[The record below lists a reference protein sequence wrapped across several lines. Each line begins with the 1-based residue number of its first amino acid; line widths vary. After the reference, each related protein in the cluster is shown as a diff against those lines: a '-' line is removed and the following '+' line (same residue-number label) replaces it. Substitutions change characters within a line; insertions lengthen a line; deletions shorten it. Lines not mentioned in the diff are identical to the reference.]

1 MGIVDHRIAARPS
14 ERNRVANKAR
24 LTKLKTAMKS
34 LMALVA
40 TGDKAK
46 ATAMV
51 ASICKTI
58 DKAAQTHVI
67 HKNTAA
73 RRKSLV
79 QRSVAKMASA
89 K

>member
-1 MGIVDHRIAARPS
+1 MAHSKQALKRARQS
-14 ERNRVANKAR
+14 ERNRLANKAR
-24 LTKLKTAMKS
+24 MTKLKSAMKS

-40 TGDKAK
+40 TGDKQK
-46 ATAMV
+46 ASAMLPSV
-51 ASICKTI
+51 CNSI

-73 RRKSLV
+73 RRKSLAM
-79 QRSVAKMASA
+79 RAVAKM